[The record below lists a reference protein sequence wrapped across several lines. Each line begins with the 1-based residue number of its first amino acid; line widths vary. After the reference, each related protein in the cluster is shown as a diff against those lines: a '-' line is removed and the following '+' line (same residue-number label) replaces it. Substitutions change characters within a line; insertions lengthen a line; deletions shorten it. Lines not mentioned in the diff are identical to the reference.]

1 MENIGFE
8 NKVALI
14 VGGSTGIGYH
24 TAAKLLETGYTVYNI
39 SRGKAELGGV
49 KNLRTDVEREEELE
63 AAMDSFA
70 QKEKRL
76 DLLIY
81 SAGYSM
87 AAPVEHVR
95 LKDVYRLFEV
105 NYFGA
110 LRTVKKAL
118 PLMRE
123 SGDGRIILVS
133 SMGGVMPIAFDSF
146 YSSSKA
152 ALDMLARGLNLEVN
166 PYGIYVTSVQPGG
179 VATRFT
185 FKRNIYG
192 ESEVGDY
199 ADAMR
204 RATVSLEQME
214 QGGMTPE
221 SAAEEIV
228 AITRSKNPPAVVAI
242 GMKNKTFKLAKKILP
257 EKVSDSINKNIYKS

>member
-1 MENIGFE
+1 MENE
-8 NKVALI
+8 KKVALI

-24 TAAKLLETGYTVYNI
+24 TAAKLLEADYTVYNL
-39 SRGKAELGGV
+39 SRGKAELDGV
-49 KNLRTDVEREEELE
+49 KNLRADVEKTEELE
-63 AAMDSFA
+63 AAIDGFA
-70 QKEKRL
+70 QKEGRL
-76 DLLIY
+76 DLLVY

-87 AAPVEHVR
+87 AAPVEHVM

-110 LRTVKKAL
+110 LKTVKKIL
-118 PLMRE
+118 PIMRD
-123 SGDGRIILVS
+123 SGGGRIILVS

-152 ALDMLARGLNLEVN
+152 ALDMLARGLNMEVR

-185 FKRNIYG
+185 FKRNIY
-192 ESEVGDY
+192 ESAQVGDY

-204 RATVSLEQME
+204 RATVSLEQIE

-221 SAAEEIV
+221 AVADEIISI
-228 AITRSKNPPAVVAI
+228 AHSKNPPAESAI
-242 GMKNKTFKLAKKILP
+242 GLKNKTFKFAQKILP
-257 EKVSDSINKNIYKS
+257 EKFSDSINSNMYES